1 MEIEDKLRKFRQAK
15 SLNDFKS
22 QPSQIGLLDK
32 FKQTFAATELNE
44 HNSLRSRNKVLKQP
58 SMSEIQEEKI
68 DIDTTNQTSKSFL
81 INVVLKFLLWIIL
94 LIIFIK
100 LEFGIVYFV
109 VSLLFLIYFNT
120 SVRRKS
126 GLSAYSVFNP
136 NLERLHGTLT
146 PEQVEKSL
154 TGTF

>member
-1 MEIEDKLRKFRQAK
+1 MEIEDKLLKFRQEKA
-15 SLNDFKS
+15 LNDLKS
-22 QPSQIGLLDK
+22 QPSIGLLDK
-32 FKQTFAATELNE
+32 LKQTFAATELHE
-44 HNSLRSRNKVLKQP
+44 HNSLRSRNIPLKQP
-58 SMSEIQEEKI
+58 LMLEIQEEENM
-68 DIDTTNQTSKSFL
+68 DIDTANQINKSFM